1 MEYSELTTR
10 PNRFLALTGHTIEE
24 FDALF
29 PYFEDAHQRYLSK
42 YLVNG
47 KARTGPRKFTLYRN
61 SPLPGIRERLIFILL
76 YLKTNP
82 IQEVHAEMFK
92 IEQKQCNEFVHC
104 FKKILDMALADM
116 DVVADADLARHDDVV
131 ARRSAAGDADLCG
144 EQVVTTDAAVV
155 PDLHEVVDLGAVAD
169 LRRAV
174 DAAIDR

>member
-116 DVVADADLARHDDVV
+116 DVMPAETQAGLDAKLEKLPEGERVLLHDGTE
-131 ARRSAAGDADLCG
+131 R
-144 EQVVTTDAAVV
+144 EV
-155 PDLHEVVDLGAVAD
+155 PRPVDEEKQKENYSGKKKGIPS
-169 LRRAV
+169 RTP
-174 DAAIDR
+174 